1 MKWWSV
7 RLGGTAIGFT
17 LLALLLAS
25 SASASFQESCFT
37 DTSGSVTACFWQDY
51 LYDGTGYDVT
61 NYHFEL
67 TRHDSTVQITKAVV
81 HAGVLGFRE
90 GSGQTYFNS
99 AVKTWTSPSTG
110 VNHFLTPAWSGLYI
124 KIPEGSQTYQCG
136 NLFVDLKRGGT
147 TWSFHTPHNVC
158 IGDLLAFP
166 PPSDF

>member
-7 RLGGTAIGFT
+7 RLGVAAIGST

-67 TRHDSTVQITKAVV
+67 TRHDSTVQITSAVV
-81 HAGVLGFRE
+81 HAGVLGKSE
-90 GSGQTYFNS
+90 SGKSYNEATEKS
-99 AVKTWTSPSTG
+99 WTSPSTG
-110 VNHFLTPAWSGLYI
+110 VNHFLTPSWSGVYI
-124 KIPEGSQTYQCG
+124 VIPDGSTLYQCG
-136 NLFVDLKRGGT
+136 NLFVTLHRGGS
-147 TWSFHTPHNVC
+147 TWSFHTPHNLC
-158 IGDLLAFP
+158 IGDLFAFP
-166 PPSDF
+166 PPSDR